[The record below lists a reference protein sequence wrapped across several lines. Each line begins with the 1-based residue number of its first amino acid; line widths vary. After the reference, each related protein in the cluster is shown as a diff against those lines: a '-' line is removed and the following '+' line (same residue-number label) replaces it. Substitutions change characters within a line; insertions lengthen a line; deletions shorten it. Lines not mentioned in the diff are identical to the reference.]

1 MKVRLKPWVKRLSK
15 IGVLIAILFGLS
27 TSTIFSSNS
36 LNLDKFDVKVGLLAS
51 AIKNEEE
58 KPKPVE
64 KPVIRASIPTSYETN
79 SSVTVPDD
87 GLIYGSITGYSAD
100 CALCGGRL
108 ACTQYDVYRNGVVT
122 YPDGTYGNV
131 RIVASSRNL
140 PCGTIVAIN
149 SSLTSEPM
157 VAIVLD
163 RGVGGN
169 NLDLL
174 VATEAE
180 AYSNIGRKKVSYSV
194 LRNGW

>member
-1 MKVRLKPWVKRLSK
+1 MKVKLKPWVKRISK

-36 LNLDKFDVKVGLLAS
+36 LNLDRFDVKVGLLAS
-51 AIKNEEE
+51 AVKNEEE

-64 KPVIRASIPTSYETN
+64 KPIIRASTPTSYETN
-79 SSVTVPDD
+79 NNVNVPDD
-87 GLIYGSITGYSAD
+87 GLIHGSMTGYSAD

-140 PCGTIVAIN
+140 PCGSIVAIN

-174 VATEAE
+174 VASEAE
-180 AYSNIGRKKVSYSV
+180 AYNNIGRKSVSYSI
-194 LRNGW
+194 LRSGW